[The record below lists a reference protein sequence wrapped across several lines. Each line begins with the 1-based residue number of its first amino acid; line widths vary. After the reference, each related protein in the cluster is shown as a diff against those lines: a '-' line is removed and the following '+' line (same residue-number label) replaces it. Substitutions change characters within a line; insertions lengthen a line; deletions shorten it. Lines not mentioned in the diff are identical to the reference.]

1 MIVGDFTGRENV
13 TGEDEIGENRLWTER
28 KPTRSQLISPKENAV
43 TGGNEGETC
52 NHCDD
57 ITHVSSNMSV
67 LWISCQTFRKSL
79 SSIVIIMS
87 GDEEN
92 INTKTY
98 IP

>member
-13 TGEDEIGENRLWTER
+13 TGEDEMGENRLWTER
-28 KPTRSQLISPKENAV
+28 KATRSQLISPKENAV
-43 TGGNEGETC
+43 TGGNEGERC
-52 NHCDD
+52 SHCDD